1 MKETVGTPVPK
12 GGILNRCIVP
22 IATVSHK
29 CASLLLLAALL
40 AVGAQSAASQEVARD
55 PWVSVDQVLSFSG
68 AVGVFGASLVLDHY
82 QGPPPCAPCD
92 PGSVPGFD
100 RWIIR
105 PPVRLYAA
113 GSDLLLL
120 GLASGTLVDAGFSQ
134 QGRRRVLAELE
145 AVAWTMGVVGLS
157 KSLIGRDRP
166 VLYTEVAPD
175 VADEVINQRS
185 MPSGHAALAF
195 TMATSYWLS
204 NPERGLAPK
213 LAAVAAAVGIG
224 VLRVASAKH
233 FPSDV
238 VVGAV
243 VGTGVAFAVHTIRF

>member
-1 MKETVGTPVPK
+1 MAVFGV
-12 GGILNRCIVP
+12 
-22 IATVSHK
+22 
-29 CASLLLLAALL
+29 SLL
-40 AVGAQSAASQEVARD
+40 
-55 PWVSVDQVLSFSG
+55 
-68 AVGVFGASLVLDHY
+68 LDHY

-105 PPVRLYAA
+105 PPVRAYAT
-113 GSDLLLL
+113 GSDLLIL
-120 GLASGTLVDAGFSQ
+120 GLASGTLIHTAFGPRGQ
-134 QGRRRVLAELE
+134 RRVLTELE
-145 AVAWTMGVVGLS
+145 TMAWTMGVVGLS
-157 KSLIGRDRP
+157 KSLIGRNRP

-175 VADEVINQRS
+175 VANQVINQRS

-213 LAAVAAAVGIG
+213 LAAVAAAVGIS

-243 VGTGVAFAVHTIRF
+243 VGTGVALAVHTIRF